1 MKQKLFDELSHR
13 IGALLPEGTESIRA
27 DIETSIHLFV
37 QETFNK
43 LNLVSREEFDL
54 QSALLQRS
62 REKLDRLEKQL
73 ETLTRNTE
81 NTPENN
87 KPENNPPD

>member
-13 IGALLPEGTESIRA
+13 ISALLPEGTESIRA

-87 KPENNPPD
+87 KPENNPPG